1 MKVEKVS
8 ATIRY
13 SQDTGK
19 GAWKVIEI
27 GAEGSVDTRENW
39 QAAQAYL
46 YAELGKQMR
55 QLWHNGNGAAL
66 NGNVGAES
74 PVEPLPEPAPVLG
87 RQPDQNIGAPP
98 TKWPTPRRTGR
109 VERPGGAIRRRT
121 GAGAGSREMEPEG
134 AKRSP
139 PGSWKEENGV
149 TLFLLADPRF
159 SL

>member
-46 YAELGKQMR
+46 CYGTTETA
-55 QLWHNGNGAAL
+55 QL
-66 NGNVGAES
+66 
-74 PVEPLPEPAPVLG
+74 
-87 RQPDQNIGAPP
+87 
-98 TKWPTPRRTGR
+98 
-109 VERPGGAIRRRT
+109 
-121 GAGAGSREMEPEG
+121 
-134 AKRSP
+134 
-139 PGSWKEENGV
+139 
-149 TLFLLADPRF
+149 
-159 SL
+159 